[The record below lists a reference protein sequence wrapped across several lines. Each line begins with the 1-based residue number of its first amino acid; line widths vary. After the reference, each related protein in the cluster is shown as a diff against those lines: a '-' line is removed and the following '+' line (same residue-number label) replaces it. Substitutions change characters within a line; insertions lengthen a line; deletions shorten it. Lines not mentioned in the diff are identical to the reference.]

1 MQVLARRLRDCWDS
15 ERFRGR
21 CGGTWLIA
29 RLMCCWIGLDGRRRD
44 GMDSTIESVD
54 SRAFLGA
61 DYPFS
66 IYGSS
71 CYLLPLYLPTGDI
84 CHG

>member
-1 MQVLARRLRDCWDS
+1 MVWGDLVDCSADVL
-15 ERFRGR
+15 
-21 CGGTWLIA
+21 
-29 RLMCCWIGLDGRRRD
+29 LDWVGWTKTRWHGRRRD

-71 CYLLPLYLPTGDI
+71 CYLLLLYLPTGDI